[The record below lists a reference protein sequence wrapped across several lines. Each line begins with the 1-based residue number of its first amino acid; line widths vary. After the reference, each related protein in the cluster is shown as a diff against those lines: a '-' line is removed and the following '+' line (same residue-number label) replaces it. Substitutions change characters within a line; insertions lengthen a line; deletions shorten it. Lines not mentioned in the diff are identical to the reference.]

1 MGMNLLG
8 ASQSEKKLLDV
19 IGIEPVTRCLQN
31 SPTSS
36 CKPCHF
42 NHSIENSRVSPSIRL
57 WLDVR
62 KCGSL
67 RVRSLRSSTLQTGAT
82 T

>member
-1 MGMNLLG
+1 MNLLTD
-8 ASQSEKKLLDV
+8 SQSEKKLLDV
-19 IGIEPVTRCLQN
+19 TGIEPVTRCLQN

-42 NHSIENSRVSPSIRL
+42 NHSIENSRVSPSVRM
-57 WLDVR
+57 WLDVC

-67 RVRSLRSSTLQTGAT
+67 HVRSLQSWTLQTGAT